1 MVFMYKQLPLS
12 RTENNTLLSP
22 FKWAKGTS
30 TFTTPAKATRATEK
44 ASSQH
49 PGKAVPPA
57 KTPRGAGENPRTPHA
72 PRADDLSHSHN
83 LTLYVL
89 PHLMA
94 LMVFIMVFMVFIMVF
109 IFFIMVFMV
118 GRLEGWPGQKG
129 WKGYPAPRCGELRLN
144 CISTTGGGTCD
155 IEIQACW
162 PVCSICL

>member
-109 IFFIMVFMV
+109 IFLSWFSW
-118 GRLEGWPGQKG
+118 LEGWKAGQGRKAG
-129 WKGYPAPRCGELRLN
+129 KAIPHHGAGN
-144 CISTTGGGTCD
+144 
-155 IEIQACW
+155 
-162 PVCSICL
+162 

>member
-1 MVFMYKQLPLS
+1 MGPHCQSWTCSTKCALMLLDGQQAGSQLDSIANCHWDVEQGFTRMWDIVFMVFMYKQLPLS

-57 KTPRGAGENPRTPHA
+57 KAPRGAGENPRTPHA

-109 IFFIMVFMV
+109 IF
-118 GRLEGWPGQKG
+118 LSS
-129 WKGYPAPRCGELRLN
+129 LN
-144 CISTTGGGTCD
+144 YF
-155 IEIQACW
+155 
-162 PVCSICL
+162 